1 MIFCVLLSKYL
12 LLYHLAEVFILSA
25 NKRKKRYRRMIKV
38 LVTGANGMLAS
49 NLIDE
54 LLRKG
59 YYVVGMVRRRS
70 SYRGVQSENLEL
82 FEGDFKN
89 PQHLESALQG
99 CSGIFHVA
107 AITDQSLLK
116 YEEYEAVNSKPIATL
131 MNVVVKSGVK
141 RVVLVSTANTIGNG
155 TWEQPANETKEWTAP
170 LSQSF
175 YARSKVDAEK
185 IFKTYA
191 HEVECITV
199 NPTFMLGRFGTSA
212 GSNQIFDMAHAVT
225 FCPPGGKNFLD
236 VEEAARGIVLAY
248 ERGKSGENYLICG
261 ENISFKDFFKRVKRV
276 KFIII
281 VPTFLMLFFGLIG
294 NLLRALGI
302 KVAFSL
308 PNMKILCMPDAYV
321 GDKAR
326 RELGFDPRPIAI
338 S

>member
-1 MIFCVLLSKYL
+1 
-12 LLYHLAEVFILSA
+12 
-25 NKRKKRYRRMIKV
+25 MIKV

-59 YYVVGMVRRRS
+59 YSVVGMVRRKS
-70 SYRGVQSENLEL
+70 SYRGVQSDNLQL

-89 PQHLESALQG
+89 PQHLEAALQG
-99 CSGIFHVA
+99 CSGLFHVA
-107 AITDQSLLK
+107 AITDQTLLK
-116 YEEYEAVNSKPIATL
+116 YEDYAAVNSAPIAAL
-131 MNVVVKSGVK
+131 MDVVVSCGVK

-155 TWEQPANETKEWTAP
+155 TWQQPADETWEWKSP
-170 LSQSF
+170 LTESL
-175 YARSKVDAEK
+175 YARSKAAAEK
-185 IFKTYA
+185 IFKTYSDKI
-191 HEVECITV
+191 ECIIV
-199 NPTFMLGRFGTSA
+199 NPTFMVGRFGTSA
-212 GSNQIFDMAHAVT
+212 GSNQIFDMAHAIT

-248 ERGKSGENYLICG
+248 ERGRSGENYLICG
-261 ENISFKDFFKRVKRV
+261 ENISFKDFYSRMSRV

-281 VPTFLMLFFGLIG
+281 VPVFLMLFFGLIG
-294 NLLRALGI
+294 NLLRFMHFRA
-302 KVAFSL
+302 AFSL

-326 RELGFDPRPIAI
+326 RELDFDPSPLSI

>member
-1 MIFCVLLSKYL
+1 
-12 LLYHLAEVFILSA
+12 
-25 NKRKKRYRRMIKV
+25 
-38 LVTGANGMLAS
+38 MLAS

-59 YYVVGMVRRRS
+59 YSVVGMVRRRS
-70 SYRGVQSENLEL
+70 SYRGVLGDNLQL

-99 CSGIFHVA
+99 CSGLFHVA
-107 AITDQSLLK
+107 AITDQTLLK
-116 YEEYEAVNSKPIATL
+116 YEDYEAVNTAPVSVL
-131 MNVVVKSGVK
+131 MDVVVRSGVK

-155 TWEQPANETKEWTAP
+155 SWENPADETQEWNAP
-170 LSQSF
+170 LSESF
-175 YARSKVDAEK
+175 YARSKAAAEK
-185 IFKTYA
+185 IFKTYTDKID
-191 HEVECITV
+191 CITV
-199 NPTFMLGRFGTSA
+199 NPTFMLGRFGTST

-248 ERGKSGENYLICG
+248 ERGRNGENYLICG
-261 ENISFKDFFKRVKRV
+261 ENISFKDFFKRMSRV
-276 KFIII
+276 KCIIL
-281 VPTFLMLFFGLIG
+281 VPELIMKFFGLIG
-294 NLLRALGI
+294 NLLRLIGF

-326 RELGFDPRPIAI
+326 NELGFDPKPIVI